1 MYHNEYASKPRKIFL
16 GFDVFYGKVPR
27 WEHLW
32 LLNKEQGAY
41 EYRNA
46 ILHLL
51 DSLLPLCGAKLR
63 CHGKKRILLSLSYF
77 VSSEALRTS
86 RYSFSLTAIAT
97 GMAAFSNSPRAP
109 TGLSESVSPPWS
121 PAVRCGFLLRCFFST
136 LSCVATF
143 LSLLKC
149 AVHPM
154 HWCGEGVTDLFQYS
168 RVHWGMH
175 EKYKRHS

>member
-1 MYHNEYASKPRKIFL
+1 MHQNRGRSSSVLMF
-16 GFDVFYGKVPR
+16 FYGKVPR

-51 DSLLPLCGAKLR
+51 DRLLLLCGAKLR
-63 CHGKKRILLSLSYF
+63 CHGKKQILLSLSYF
-77 VSSEALRTS
+77 VSSKALRTS

-97 GMAAFSNSPRAP
+97 GMTAFSNSPRAP
-109 TGLSESVSPPWS
+109 IGLFESVSPPWS

-136 LSCVATF
+136 LSRVSTF

-154 HWCGEGVTDLFQYS
+154 HWCGEGVTDLFRS
-168 RVHWGMH
+168 LGNAR
-175 EKYKRHS
+175 KI